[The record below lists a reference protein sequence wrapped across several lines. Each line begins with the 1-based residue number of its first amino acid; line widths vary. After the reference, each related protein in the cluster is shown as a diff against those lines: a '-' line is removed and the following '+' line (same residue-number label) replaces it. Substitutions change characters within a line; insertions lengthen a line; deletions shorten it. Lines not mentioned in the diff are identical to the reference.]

1 MGHARA
7 ILSLKNES
15 KQKALW
21 KKTLDKGFSVR
32 EIESLVKVE
41 GEGQGKKKK
50 ISQENRDRYVV
61 DLEEDLQ
68 RALGTKVRIKAQ
80 KKRGQVVIEYYSPD
94 DLERIIHI
102 IKK

>member
-1 MGHARA
+1 
-7 ILSLKNES
+7 
-15 KQKALW
+15 
-21 KKTLDKGFSVR
+21 
-32 EIESLVKVE
+32 
-41 GEGQGKKKK
+41 
-50 ISQENRDRYVV
+50 V